1 MKKLFIVVLMFL
13 LTFGVAHAQLGN
25 LGNKLKKG
33 INALTEEVNKSSSSQ
48 SQSSSQTP
56 PAQKPA
62 TTQTYQ
68 SPQSAPSAPA
78 SAPVG
83 LDEFTPANI
92 PANALYVTIDRGS
105 ARGTGAKESPLK
117 DVQRAIDLAPNG
129 GVVCIAEGNYLGN
142 LDRGWIE
149 IKGKYVSLVGGF
161 NSDFT
166 ERDPQKYVTR
176 IQPTIQQ
183 RGTIGMGLLMLEC
196 TSNMA
201 ATMVIDGISFDL
213 GNYLEYCPAD
223 PTDPRWGC
231 PEGCETGRVKPISE
245 PPNSAIR
252 SIGGNFSG
260 NLAIRNCMFLNS
272 SFYGI
277 LLMHKGGNW
286 QIYNNVF
293 VSNIYASCEVNGAL
307 NQTTNAH
314 KCKVDFHH
322 NTVLFSW
329 CATKEMEDMGY
340 GYRMRNGV
348 DHDVHHNIFGC
359 SNLSAID
366 NAWDDSTLPADKRK
380 ITSAWDNLFFM
391 NKGDIT
397 IPGTSGGQWLFV
409 PAKRFDEVMSLV
421 KYENN
426 RELPGTSNFK
436 ELIDQPYL
444 KGFANLKVMTTSSYD
459 PNSAANL
466 YREAHGLNKQGTST
480 TRVSMY
486 GNRYSFDKALVFF
499 GAEEGYG
506 AQKFK

>member
-1 MKKLFIVVLMFL
+1 MRKVFL
-13 LTFGVAHAQLGN
+13 LVLATFLSLGVAHAQLGN
-25 LGNKLKKG
+25 LGNKLKESVKRTVVREADKAV
-33 INALTEEVNKSSSSQ
+33 NDAMNKAVEKAKSSQKNKSLPNQNPSSNNDS
-48 SQSSSQTP
+48 
-56 PAQKPA
+56 AQ
-62 TTQTYQ
+62 
-68 SPQSAPSAPA
+68 APSI
-78 SAPVG
+78 G
-83 LDEFTPANI
+83 DFTPSDI
-92 PANALYVTIDRGS
+92 PANALYVTIDNGS

-117 DVQRAIDLAPNG
+117 DIQRAIDLAPDG
-129 GVVCIAEGNYLGN
+129 GVVCIAEGNYLGT

-166 ERDPQKYVTR
+166 ARDPQKYITR
-176 IQPTIQQ
+176 IQPSIQQ

-196 TSNMA
+196 TSSMYSNML
-201 ATMVIDGISFDL
+201 IDGISFDL
-213 GNYLEYCPAD
+213 GNYLEYCIAD

-245 PPNSAIR
+245 PPNQAIR
-252 SIGGNFSG
+252 SIGGNFAG
-260 NLAIRNCMFLNS
+260 NLTIRNCMFLNS

-277 LLMHKGGNW
+277 LLMHKGGDW
-286 QIYNNVF
+286 EIYNNVF
-293 VSNIYASCEVNGAL
+293 VSNIYCSCEVNGAL
-307 NQTTNAH
+307 NQNTYAH
-314 KCKVDFHH
+314 KSTVDFHH

-348 DHDVHHNIFGC
+348 DHNVHHNIFGC

-366 NAWDDSTLPADKRK
+366 NAWDDSTLPEANRK
-380 ITSAWDNLFFM
+380 IVSAWENLFFM

-397 IPGTSGGQWLFV
+397 IPGTSGGHWLFV

-426 RELPGTSNFK
+426 RELPSTSNFK
-436 ELIDQPYL
+436 DLIDPPYL
-444 KGFANLKVMTTSSYD
+444 KGFANLTVMTTSSYD

-466 YREAHGLNKQGTST
+466 YREAHGMNKQGTST

-486 GNRYSFDKALVFF
+486 GNRYNFDKALVFF

-506 AQKFK
+506 AQRFQ